1 MRAQIAL
8 DSIRSSNNV
17 GEELDGLPKAVI
29 RLGAAKAQES
39 LAGRAE
45 TFPSQAG
52 DAEMIV
58 GAFQQ
63 EHGQAMGGDSQVT
76 ADLRNVRKD
85 VKRAGGHQDFHI
97 FHAPKFFN
105 Q

>member
-1 MRAQIAL
+1 MRGEIAVNAL
-8 DSIRSSNNV
+8 GSGNRFSK
-17 GEELDGLPKAVI
+17 ELDCLFEAVI
-29 RLGAAKAQES
+29 RFGAAKTQES

-45 TFPSQAG
+45 AFPSQAG

-63 EHGQAMGGDSQVT
+63 EHGQAMGSDSQVT
-76 ADLRNVRKD
+76 ANRRNVRKD
-85 VKRAGGHQDFHI
+85 VKRTGGHQDFHI
-97 FHAPKFFN
+97 FHAPKVFN

>member
-1 MRAQIAL
+1 MATDPDHIPGVTDDPVLQLIL
-8 DSIRSSNNV
+8 S
-17 GEELDGLPKAVI
+17 
-29 RLGAAKAQES
+29 
-39 LAGRAE
+39 GRAE

-63 EHGQAMGGDSQVT
+63 EHGQAMGSDSQVT
-76 ADLRNVRKD
+76 ANRRNVRKD
-85 VKRAGGHQDFHI
+85 VKRTGGHQDFHI
-97 FHAPKFFN
+97 FHPPKFFN